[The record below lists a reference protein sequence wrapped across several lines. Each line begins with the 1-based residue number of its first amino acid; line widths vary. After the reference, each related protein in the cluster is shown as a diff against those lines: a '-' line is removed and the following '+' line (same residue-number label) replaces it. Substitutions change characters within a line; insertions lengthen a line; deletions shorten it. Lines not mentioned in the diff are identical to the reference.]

1 MRIGVDR
8 MSYRIAL
15 VCNGVSESVGPG
27 AARDITEEFRTHY
40 PHEKNVLC
48 TYARG
53 KLMLVAENDYDPDGS
68 ALMDEFSDNIT
79 AYIAEPFDGEISV
92 LSVDVL

>member
-1 MRIGVDR
+1 MI
-8 MSYRIAL
+8 YRIVL
-15 VCNGVSESVGPG
+15 VCDGVSKSVGPE
-27 AARDITEEFRTHY
+27 AARDIAEEFRTHY

-68 ALMDEFSDNIT
+68 ALMDEFSDNIA
-79 AYIAEPFDGEISV
+79 AYIAEPFNGEINV
-92 LSVDVL
+92 LSVEVF

>member
-1 MRIGVDR
+1 MI
-8 MSYRIAL
+8 YRIAP
-15 VCNGVSESVGPG
+15 VCDGVSGSVGPE
-27 AARDITEEFRTHY
+27 AARDIAEEFRRRH

-79 AYIAEPFDGEISV
+79 AYIAAPFDGEISV
-92 LSVDVL
+92 LSVEAL